1 VDVSKPYHPESAAS
15 WPYYLSHG
23 PVVWISMVRI
33 WNWVQIQ
40 GFMAVDKKFPIG
52 RRKSNHL
59 ILLKV
64 SLFSRKSLSTY
75 LWSILQEERLLSMLV
90 PHYAQPVQLLSS
102 PCLTNKDVSAY
113 EVCEVFLNFGDGSVD
128 WFIGSTNHHR
138 DVAVALVIV

>member
-1 VDVSKPYHPESAAS
+1 
-15 WPYYLSHG
+15 
-23 PVVWISMVRI
+23 
-33 WNWVQIQ
+33 
-40 GFMAVDKKFPIG
+40 MAVDKKFHIG

-102 PCLTNKDVSAY
+102 PCQTNKDVSAY
-113 EVCEVFLNFGDGSVD
+113 EVCEVFLNFGDGNVD

-138 DVAVALVIV
+138 DVAVELVIV